1 MGLDNGIILH
11 SRNMIKA
18 KDHPECV
25 TSLGAHDDY
34 NGGPEFDY
42 EICYWRKCWNIR
54 NKVAYTFDLP
64 RDYVQKYDLSIGD
77 VKQIWH
83 IINELNSPHIWENEG
98 GSMWTYEEMHD
109 HLDRD
114 LLALE
119 WLIHFMRTH
128 KEEDYAVE
136 FYDSY

>member
-18 KDHPECV
+18 KDRSECI

-34 NGGPEFDY
+34 NDGPEFDY
-42 EICYWRKCWNIR
+42 EICYWRKCHNIR
-54 NKVAYTFDLP
+54 RLVAHVFDLP
-64 RDYVQKYDLSIGD
+64 LDYVHKDNMDIGD
-77 VKQIWH
+77 IKQIWH
-83 IINELNSPHIWENEG
+83 IINALNNARVWNEG
-98 GSMWTYEEMHD
+98 CSMWTYEEMHD

-128 KEEDYAVE
+128 KEEDYTVE